1 MTDNDGNSKQPSM
14 RQKML
19 DHRVR
24 SDCIQCHSMMDPI
37 GFALENFDAIA
48 GWRTTDEGNA
58 IDPTSSMFDGTK
70 VNGPAGVRN
79 WLVGYSD
86 QFAEVAAEK
95 LLTYALG
102 RGVETYDA
110 PAVRAIVRQARQ
122 QDFRMSSIILG
133 VATSTPFQM
142 RAPR

>member
-1 MTDNDGNSKQPSM
+1 M

-48 GWRTTDEGNA
+48 QWRTQDEGNA
-58 IDPTSSMFDGTK
+58 DRSDVALCSTARRSTGR
-70 VNGPAGVRN
+70 PALRK

-86 QFAEVAAEK
+86 QFVA
-95 LLTYALG
+95 G
-102 RGVETYDA
+102 RGREAAD
-110 PAVRAIVRQARQ
+110 VRAWAAASNIRTCRSCARSREMPQ
-122 QDFRMSSIILG
+122 RT
-133 VATSTPFQM
+133 ATSS
-142 RAPR
+142 PRSFSIS